1 MNYSLNCLNE
11 NIKLISKKKL
21 NNSKIEIWTRKSDE
35 NLIVKSSLFKQL
47 EKKISI
53 NFVHIDKL
61 LLIKEISKYERLAI
75 MQNIFVTSHFFK
87 YKYLWF
93 FYPDSIFDNKLVLN
107 CLKQIKKKSR
117 HCFVTSSAGR

>member
-1 MNYSLNCLNE
+1 MNIFFYSVWGKNFIENFLNYSLNCLNE

-93 FYPDSIFDNKLVLN
+93 FTLTPYLTTN
-107 CLKQIKKKSR
+107 
-117 HCFVTSSAGR
+117 